1 MQRTFLR
8 FPTLRPGLLH
18 EFRYPFKFF
27 LVRCSPRPPIAATPA
42 LAHAPAHTSQGMPP
56 APVPAAAASAPVAPA
71 VPVAPVVRPR
81 PCPPASHPQCLPSCT
96 SACSPAGAHTCG
108 RRACR
113 VPVAPAPAADTFAVM
128 RFVKSNVSRQ
138 SGVRKSSNARQFS
151 SIIHA
156 CKCLRQAKNAVLKHP
171 APFVL
176 LLKNKPCEQPL

>member
-1 MQRTFLR
+1 MNFGIHSSSFSFVVRQGLWCSVRVRRTR
-8 FPTLRPGLLH
+8 RRTR
-18 EFRYPFKFF
+18 
-27 LVRCSPRPPIAATPA
+27 AA
-42 LAHAPAHTSQGMPP
+42 APAHISQGMPP

-81 PCPPASHPQCLPSCT
+81 PCPPASHPQCRPSCT

-113 VPVAPAPAADTFAVM
+113 VPVAPAPAADTFAILC
-128 RFVKSNVSRQ
+128 FVKSNVSCQ
-138 SGVRKSSNARQFS
+138 PGVRKSSNACQFS

-156 CKCLRQAKNAVLKHP
+156 RKRLRQAKNVAFKCSALF
-171 APFVL
+171 AP